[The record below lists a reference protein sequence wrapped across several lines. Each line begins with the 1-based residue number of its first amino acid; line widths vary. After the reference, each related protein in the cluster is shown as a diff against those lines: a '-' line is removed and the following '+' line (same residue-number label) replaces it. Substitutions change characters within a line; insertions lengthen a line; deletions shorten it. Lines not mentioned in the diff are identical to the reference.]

1 MRQQM
6 TLETLE
12 AILDTLPIE
21 VTFIDEN
28 DIVRYYSKGQE
39 EVFLRT
45 PESIGRNVR
54 NCHPQKSLDKVN
66 EVIAEL
72 KSGERDVAEFW
83 INLKG
88 NKIYMRYFPVKD
100 KAGKY
105 IGIIEVIQDITEIQ
119 KITGQKRLIQDS
131 WLTRLD

>member
-1 MRQQM
+1 MNEHI
-6 TLETLE
+6 TAELFETILETLP
-12 AILDTLPIE
+12 LE
-21 VTFIDEN
+21 VTYIDEN
-28 DIVRYYSKGQE
+28 DVVRYYSKGQQ

-45 PESIGRNVR
+45 PEALGRNVR
-54 NCHPQKSLDKVN
+54 DCHPKKSLHKVTEIIN
-66 EVIAEL
+66 QL
-72 KSGERDVAEFW
+72 KSGKRDVAEFW

-105 IGIIEVIQDITEIQ
+105 IGIIEVIQDITEMR

-131 WLTRLD
+131 WSTRLD